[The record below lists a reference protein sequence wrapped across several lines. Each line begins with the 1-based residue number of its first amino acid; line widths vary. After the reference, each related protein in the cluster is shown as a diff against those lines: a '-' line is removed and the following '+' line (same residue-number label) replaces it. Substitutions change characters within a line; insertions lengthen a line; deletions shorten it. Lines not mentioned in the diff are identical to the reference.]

1 MRTATKLLLAAG
13 AVVAFKGLD
22 NRIEVTHTEAS
33 FENLPDGFDGFKIAH
48 ISDLHS
54 ESIPGVFEEIAAQKP
69 DMTVI
74 TGDLIHDDERS
85 YQLVLSLLER
95 LKEIAPLYIISGNH
109 DLWNNDFN
117 LFIKKA
123 CEKGAVYLDNKRI
136 TIEHKGSKIDL
147 FGLRD
152 PYTKAT
158 DTIIKN
164 LDKAFSLL
172 PENEN
177 DFSILLFHRANQFE
191 RILDRRHFDLI
202 LSGHMHGGQVRI
214 PGIGGMVSPK
224 SGLADS
230 YRIFFPKYC
239 SGVFKRENTT
249 MIVNR
254 GLGNPMI
261 IPRLFNRPE
270 IGIIELRKN
279 NI

>member
-1 MRTATKLLLAAG
+1 MKTATKLLLATG
-13 AVVAFKGLD
+13 ALIAVKGLD
-22 NRIEVTHTEAS
+22 NRLEVTHYEAE
-33 FENLPDGFDGFKIAH
+33 FENLPDGFDGFTIAH

-54 ESIPGVFEEIAAQKP
+54 ESIPGVYEEISAHKP
-69 DMTVI
+69 DIIVI
-74 TGDLIHDDERS
+74 TGDMIHDDERS
-85 YQLVLSLLER
+85 FRPVFSLLDR
-95 LKEIAPLYIISGNH
+95 LLTIAPVYIVSGNH
-109 DLWNNDFN
+109 DLWNNNFN
-117 LFIKKA
+117 SFIKTA
-123 CEKGAVYLDNKRI
+123 CEKGVVYSDNKRI

-152 PYTKAT
+152 PYTKAS

-164 LDKAFSLL
+164 LDNAFSEL

-177 DFSILLFHRANQFE
+177 NFSILLFHRANQFE
-191 RILDRRHFDLI
+191 RLLERRHFDLI
-202 LSGHMHGGQVRI
+202 LSGHMHGGQFRV
-214 PGIGGMVSPK
+214 PGVGGVVSPK

-239 SGVFKRENTT
+239 SGMFKRDNTT

-270 IGIIELRKN
+270 IGIIEMVKSR
-279 NI
+279 

>member
-1 MRTATKLLLAAG
+1 MKTATKLLLATG
-13 AVVAFKGLD
+13 ALVAVKGLD
-22 NRIEVTHTEAS
+22 NRLEVTHYDAF
-33 FENLPDGFDGFKIAH
+33 FENLPDGFNGFTIAH

-54 ESIPGVFEEIAAQKP
+54 ESIPGVSEEISAHKP
-69 DMTVI
+69 DIIVI
-74 TGDLIHDDERS
+74 TGDMIHDDERS
-85 YQLVLSLLER
+85 FKPVLSLLDR
-95 LKEIAPLYIISGNH
+95 LLAIAPVYIISGNH

-117 LFIKKA
+117 KFIKTA
-123 CEKGAVYLDNKRI
+123 CEKGAVYSDNKRI
-136 TIEHKGSKIDL
+136 TIEKKGDKIDL

-152 PYTKAT
+152 PYTKAS

-164 LDKAFSLL
+164 LDKAFSVL

-177 DFSILLFHRANQFE
+177 NFSILLFHRANQFE
-191 RILDRRHFDLI
+191 RLLERRRFDLI
-202 LSGHMHGGQVRI
+202 LSGHMHGGQFRV
-214 PGIGGMVSPK
+214 PGVGGVVSPK

-239 SGVFKRENTT
+239 SGMFKRDNTT

-270 IGIIELRKN
+270 IGIIELLKK
-279 NI
+279 